1 MNKILKEIGHVLF
14 SIFVMPF
21 IFFIVFFV
29 ALFPMLKDED
39 GPPPNLKWEIEIEP
53 DL

>member
-1 MNKILKEIGHVLF
+1 MIMNKTLKQIGHVLF

-29 ALFPMLKDED
+29 ALIPLNDKEIKED
-39 GPPPNLKWEIEIEP
+39 L
-53 DL
+53 